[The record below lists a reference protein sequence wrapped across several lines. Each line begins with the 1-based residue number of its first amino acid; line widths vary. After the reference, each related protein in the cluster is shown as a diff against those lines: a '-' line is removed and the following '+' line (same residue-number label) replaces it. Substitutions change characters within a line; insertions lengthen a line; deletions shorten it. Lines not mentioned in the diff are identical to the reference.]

1 MEKVEDGKERS
12 MMEKD
17 VQTRSKRACAICGNP
32 LPPGRPRYCSEAC
45 EKTYAQQRE
54 KSRTGKKPRLPPFR
68 MLTCPICG
76 TVEQRHIK
84 SKLCAA
90 CQAEKDKKTYAEFV
104 SRSRAGKSRKI
115 GEKYPC
121 EACGKLYVLCSG
133 KQRYCKDCAENEVGA
148 HVRQAA
154 IDRYNEAKDV
164 DPEFLRKRQERRAK
178 ADEETRM
185 CVVCG
190 KSFVSSPNLRLYC
203 SKECQEKGTRAQSRE
218 SDKERTR
225 KEPRDRGNPS
235 PIARAR
241 LSVGLTQAQLAKAV
255 GVKPQQIGNWERG
268 LRNPKLDALKKM
280 ADALGCD
287 LSDLMKSS

>member
-1 MEKVEDGKERS
+1 MEKVEAGKERS
-12 MMEKD
+12 MMEND
-17 VQTRSKRACAICGNP
+17 VQTRSKRACAICGKP
-32 LPPGRPRYCSEAC
+32 LPPGRPRYCSESC
-45 EKTYAQQRE
+45 EKAYTQQRE

-121 EACGKLYVLCSG
+121 EACGQLYVLCSG
-133 KQRYCKDCAENEVGA
+133 KQRYCKDCAEKEVGA

-154 IDRYNEAKDV
+154 IDRYNEAKAG
-164 DPEFLRKRQERRAK
+164 DPDFLRKRQERREK

-190 KSFVSSPNLRLYC
+190 KSFVSSTNLRLYC
-203 SKECQEKGTRAQSRE
+203 SKECQEKVNTDPTATN
-218 SDKERTR
+218 DADLMKENLRLRKELEETR
-225 KEPRDRGNPS
+225 KEN
-235 PIARAR
+235 
-241 LSVGLTQAQLAKAV
+241 LF
-255 GVKPQQIGNWERG
+255 
-268 LRNPKLDALKKM
+268 LKK
-280 ADALGCD
+280 AAAFFAKEIG
-287 LSDLMKSS
+287 

>member
-1 MEKVEDGKERS
+1 MI
-12 MMEKD
+12 EKD
-17 VQTRSKRACAICGNP
+17 VQTRSKRTCAICGKP
-32 LPPGRPRYCSEAC
+32 LPPGRPRYCSEDC
-45 EKTYAQQRE
+45 EKAYAQQRE
-54 KSRTGKKPRLPPFR
+54 KSRTGKNPRLPPFR

-90 CQAEKDKKTYAEFV
+90 CQAEKDKKTQAEFV

-121 EACGKLYVLCSG
+121 EACGQLYVLCGG
-133 KQRYCKDCAENEVGA
+133 KQRYCKDCAEKEVGA
-148 HVRQAA
+148 HYRQAA
-154 IDRYNEAKDV
+154 IDRYNEAKAE
-164 DPEFLRKRQERRAK
+164 DPDFLRKRQERRAK
-178 ADEETRM
+178 VAEETRM

-190 KSFVSSPNLRLYC
+190 KNFVTSTNLRLYC
-203 SKECQEKGTRAQSRE
+203 SKECQEKGTHAQNRE
-218 SDKERTR
+218 SDKARTR
-225 KEPRDRGNPS
+225 KAPRDRGTLS

-241 LSVGLTQAQLAKAV
+241 LSVGLTQAQLAQAV

-287 LSDLMKSS
+287 LSDLMKS

>member
-1 MEKVEDGKERS
+1 MENVEVEKGQN
-12 MMEKD
+12 MIEKD
-17 VQTRSKRACAICGNP
+17 VQTRSKRACAICEKP

-45 EKTYAQQRE
+45 EKAYAQQRE

-76 TVEQRHIK
+76 TIEQRHIK

-121 EACGKLYVLCSG
+121 EACGQLYVLCSG
-133 KQRYCKDCAENEVGA
+133 KQRYCKDCAEKEVGA

-154 IDRYNEAKDV
+154 IDRYNEAKAV
-164 DPEFLRKRQERRAK
+164 DPDFLRKRQERRAK

-190 KSFVSSPNLRLYC
+190 KIFVSSTNLRLYC

-241 LSVGLTQAQLAKAV
+241 LSVGLTQAQLAQAV
-255 GVKPQQIGNWERG
+255 GVLPQQIGSWERG
-268 LRNPKLDALKKM
+268 ERRPKLDALTRI
-280 ADALGCD
+280 AQACRCSVNELI
-287 LSDLMKSS
+287 